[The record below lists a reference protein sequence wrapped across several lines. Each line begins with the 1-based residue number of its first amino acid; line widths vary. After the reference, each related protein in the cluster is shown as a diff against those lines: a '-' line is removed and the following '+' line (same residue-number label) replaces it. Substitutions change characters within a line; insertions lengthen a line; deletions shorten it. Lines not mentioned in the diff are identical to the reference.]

1 MTADEASMLPET
13 ELRPWV
19 NHAEL
24 EKPHLRE
31 VENLEK
37 ALILC
42 TPYKI
47 GPFQSEIDRKLD
59 MNDARIK
66 FGLGPMPKK
75 ADLVRELLNEK
86 PLEMARPLGD
96 AYSEYFL
103 KEKGLIAKDSYL
115 EEGWDKEKLPTE
127 KEMFSNNEEPEQRL
141 EDDDEINMLLAFAAG
156 EGEGEEEGEEKG
168 EEKGEGKDDDDDEEE
183 YGEEKKEEGMSG
195 SMTPYDPDPEIM
207 AKLLQAELEA
217 EQLKTKLMEQHA
229 LEARE
234 ENNNNNNNNLQ
245 ISPRAMPSDIR
256 KKYVAERS

>member
-1 MTADEASMLPET
+1 MLPET

-168 EEKGEGKDDDDDEEE
+168 EGKDDDDDEEE